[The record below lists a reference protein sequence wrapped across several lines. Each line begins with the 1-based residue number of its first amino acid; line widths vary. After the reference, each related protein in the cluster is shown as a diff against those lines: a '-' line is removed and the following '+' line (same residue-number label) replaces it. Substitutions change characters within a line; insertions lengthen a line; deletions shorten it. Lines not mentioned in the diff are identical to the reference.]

1 ALANRDYESRSVSTV
16 ENLTATGCVG
26 GVTLSK
32 TTASATE
39 GGSADA
45 FTVVLDYHPTSDVV
59 VTVTSSDTGE
69 AQVNGTSPATLTFT
83 VGNWSTPQTVTVT
96 AVDDAGDDGNQ
107 DVALTVA
114 VVDASSAD
122 EFDGTADQT
131 VTATTTDNDTAGFTL
146 STTSASVTEGG
157 STATFTVVLD
167 SEPSSDVVLSVS
179 SGDTGEATVSAST
192 LTFTAGNWNA
202 TQTVTVAGVDDSVD
216 DGDQNTTVTIAVDD
230 DNSDNAFDGVADQT
244 VT

>member
-1 ALANRDYESRSVSTV
+1 MGTDLVDTDGDGKNAHNGLVPAGYSVYFALANRDYESRSVSTV

-83 VGNWSTPQTVTVT
+83 VGNWSTP
-96 AVDDAGDDGNQ
+96 
-107 DVALTVA
+107 
-114 VVDASSAD
+114 
-122 EFDGTADQT
+122 
-131 VTATTTDNDTAGFTL
+131 
-146 STTSASVTEGG
+146 
-157 STATFTVVLD
+157 
-167 SEPSSDVVLSVS
+167 
-179 SGDTGEATVSAST
+179 
-192 LTFTAGNWNA
+192 
-202 TQTVTVAGVDDSVD
+202 
-216 DGDQNTTVTIAVDD
+216 
-230 DNSDNAFDGVADQT
+230 
-244 VT
+244 